1 MDIESPTDAPGVFH
15 AGPCSLP
22 NVEPSLTPNRG
33 LFGGE
38 TGGRYHTILMDPPW
52 PIKWQHSDTLGMKQ
66 LQYQTLPISE
76 IMQLPIDS
84 LAHQHCLLL
93 MWVTNEF
100 LPEGLGIVRHWKF
113 QYEKLYTWCKNNG
126 VGGRPR
132 NATEHFIIATKGT
145 PPRQF
150 DRHESALLNWI
161 ELPRGRHSEKPREFY
176 PIVESFTLGPRIE
189 LFARRRQPGW
199 AVWGNEI
206 PNDVELVPENDPSS
220 ATGMS
225 RPRAST
231 NTTNVN
237 GSSPFA
243 GAHG

>member
-1 MDIESPTDAPGVFH
+1 MDTPTMDIESPTDAPGVFH

-38 TGGRYHTILMDPPW
+38 TSGQYHTILMDPPW

-126 VGGRPR
+126 MGAHPR
-132 NATEHFIIATKGT
+132 NATEHIIIASRGC
-145 PPRQF
+145 PPKLRGRN
-150 DRHESALLNWI
+150 DSAILNWI
-161 ELPRGRHSEKPREFY
+161 NLPVTNRHSEKPKEIRHILEKFA
-176 PIVESFTLGPRIE
+176 PEPRLE
-189 LFARRRQPGW
+189 MFARERRQGW
-199 AVWGNEI
+199 DAWGNEFEPDVRI
-206 PNDVELVPENDPSS
+206 PTVASALKEEN
-220 ATGMS
+220 
-225 RPRAST
+225 
-231 NTTNVN
+231 V
-237 GSSPFA
+237 
-243 GAHG
+243 